1 MQYAMMFY
9 TEPGYAEALPE
20 AERAAVLAEFAALLD
35 EDRCVTAAQL
45 HPAETATWTRDQA
58 MRQAFRAE
66 MDEPPQLMVPSEDPV
81 SGNVGNTFQSWQ
93 VSSRDAVL
101 QPPKPAINSSTRIL
115 SLAAEHDIEPEAAD

>member
-1 MQYAMMFY
+1 
-9 TEPGYAEALPE
+9 
-20 AERAAVLAEFAALLD
+20 
-35 EDRCVTAAQL
+35 
-45 HPAETATWTRDQA
+45 
-58 MRQAFRAE
+58 
-66 MDEPPQLMVPSEDPV
+66 MVPSEDPV